1 MPGGRGGRGGG
12 GGGGRVENCDE
23 RKEAEALKGKSS
35 SEVTV
40 G

>member
-1 MPGGRGGRGGG
+1 MPGSAEEGEGGGRGE
-12 GGGGRVENCDE
+12 ENCDE